1 MASRLVVDG
10 GRGIVISPVNLPSF
24 VLGSSAAVTIGLVI
38 FFLLT
43 NTQGKGL
50 LPILQHVPVAVQI
63 FIVLLPL
70 CAAVIVIFR
79 MWSREQAARK
89 TRVQNF
95 SIRNV
100 ACTDERDR
108 KPVYANIVNLLE
120 DADHLAGTSP
130 DQALDVF
137 DRLARQKMPQAMD
150 TSGLRLFHCWVIG
163 LANLGRALDLL
174 AVDIMARATARSPA
188 LRFCRSAS
196 QCIFLLPELMW
207 FCESSTKRCLH
218 LTGVAQAM
226 YLLMVATVGVLLTTL
241 WDFMNFWLMYEA
253 EEKDVMVGVYVAVMA
268 LQALLV
274 PALFRGPRRRA
285 SRRHRIS
292 CAESMQAVQRFRCGI
307 DFTFGHG
314 AQPATPPSISEE
326 EPAPCRCRASSAP
339 RVSGEMPL
347 TRRVRHRRASME
359 CTSDSCSGQRK
370 GTAMDTCHVMGCL
383 QVQEEHSPTSP
394 LNATTPQVKHPVAT
408 HCLHQWEQE

>member
-1 MASRLVVDG
+1 MFFSSEMVVLQSDVYFDRLWTTYEMASRLVVDG
-10 GRGIVISPVNLPSF
+10 GRGIVILPVNLPSF
-24 VLGSSAAVTIGLVI
+24 VLGSSAAVTIALVI
-38 FFLLT
+38 FFLVT
-43 NTQGKGL
+43 NTQSKGL
-50 LPILQHVPVAVQI
+50 LPILQHLPVAVQI

-79 MWSREQAARK
+79 MWSREQATRK
-89 TRVQNF
+89 NRVQNF

-137 DRLARQKMPQAMD
+137 DRLAREKMPQAMD

-174 AVDIMARATARSPA
+174 AVDIMARATARSAA

-226 YLLMVATVGVLLTTL
+226 YLLMVATVGVLLTML

-292 CAESMQAVQRFRCGI
+292 CAESMQAVQRFRFGI

-314 AQPATPPSISEE
+314 TQPATPPSISEE
-326 EPAPCRCRASSAP
+326 EPAPLPLPSIECAAGIWRDAADEESTPSP
-339 RVSGEMPL
+339 SVKRVHL
-347 TRRVRHRRASME
+347 
-359 CTSDSCSGQRK
+359 
-370 GTAMDTCHVMGCL
+370 
-383 QVQEEHSPTSP
+383 
-394 LNATTPQVKHPVAT
+394 
-408 HCLHQWEQE
+408 